1 MESKHFCAFINRW
14 FNLQKRYF
22 PKLFPLDGHGSHL
35 INGTSICV
43 KKNNVHLYCSPPHT
57 NYIFQP
63 PDYVIFHLVKDNFN
77 KIMQYLN
84 LATLG
89 WSDPRNCC
97 KITLKKIFKG
107 PWKSITVALVK
118 KRFQKCGILP
128 LDSEKQNMLELH

>member
-1 MESKHFCAFINRW
+1 MVRSAIKV
-14 FNLQKRYF
+14 F
-22 PKLFPLDGHGSHL
+22 PKVIPPWWTWVHQGGHHQSV
-35 INGTSICV
+35 S
-43 KKNNVHLYCSPPHT
+43 KNNVYLYCSPPHT

-63 PDYVIFHLVKDNFN
+63 PDYVVFHSVKANFN

-89 WSDPRNCC
+89 WFDPRNCC
-97 KITLKKIFKG
+97 EITLKKILIG

-128 LDSEKQNMLELH
+128 LDSKTQNVLELY